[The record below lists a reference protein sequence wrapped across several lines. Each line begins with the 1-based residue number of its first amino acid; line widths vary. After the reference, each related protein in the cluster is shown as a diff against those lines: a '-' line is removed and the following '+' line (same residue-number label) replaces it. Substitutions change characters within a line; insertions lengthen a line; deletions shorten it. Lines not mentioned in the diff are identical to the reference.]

1 MIILGH
7 LYSSTPSR
15 RLRGVICREI
25 EMRLAGRAET
35 RSWFTHTVK
44 SHRQLAAGAA
54 HHPASDT
61 DLSQELLQIQNLMA
75 AITHSPAPSPNSSL
89 LLTMLDAVQQLQVND
104 FWPGIAQE
112 DIGPNLRKTGRIGGK
127 EKREVQKDL
136 LVRWPLFVAGW
147 INIHDWKHKDSLQ
160 SPWGIWMP
168 FFQRGENNYLFEWT
182 CSLCLRVRV
191 RVQVWMENTAKSL
204 QITSKTVDFHI
215 KSWRRSFNTNPLY
228 CKLTHS
234 VAVLNLRRLFWHWQ
248 TLIHSDCSVSSSY

>member
-1 MIILGH
+1 MIILGR

-89 LLTMLDAVQQLQVND
+89 LLTMLDAVQQLPVND
-104 FWPGIAQE
+104 FRPRTAQE
-112 DIGPNLRKTGRIGGK
+112 DIGPNLRKTERNK
-127 EKREVQKDL
+127 EKREVQKEL
-136 LVRWPLFVAGW
+136 LVRWPLFVLGW
-147 INIHDWKHKDSLQ
+147 INIHDWKHKGSLQ
-160 SPWGIWMP
+160 SRLPEEYGCFSFSAGKTIICLIEPVLCVCMC
-168 FFQRGENNYLFEWT
+168 EFEWRMQPSP
-182 CSLCLRVRV
+182 CR
-191 RVQVWMENTAKSL
+191 EL
-204 QITSKTVDFHI
+204 QK
-215 KSWRRSFNTNPLY
+215 R
-228 CKLTHS
+228 
-234 VAVLNLRRLFWHWQ
+234 
-248 TLIHSDCSVSSSY
+248 

>member
-1 MIILGH
+1 MIILGR

-89 LLTMLDAVQQLQVND
+89 LLTMLDAVQQLPVND
-104 FWPGIAQE
+104 FWPRIAQE
-112 DIGPNLRKTGRIGGK
+112 DIGPNLRKTGRIGDK
-127 EKREVQKDL
+127 ENREVQKDL
-136 LVRWPLFVAGW
+136 LVRWPLFVVAW

-160 SPWGIWMP
+160 SRLP
-168 FFQRGENNYLFEWT
+168 GEYGCLSFSARKTIICLNEPVLCVCVCMCEFEWRMQPSP
-182 CSLCLRVRV
+182 CRV
-191 RVQVWMENTAKSL
+191 L
-204 QITSKTVDFHI
+204 QNSGFSHKIMKTI
-215 KSWRRSFNTNPLY
+215 L
-228 CKLTHS
+228 
-234 VAVLNLRRLFWHWQ
+234 
-248 TLIHSDCSVSSSY
+248 